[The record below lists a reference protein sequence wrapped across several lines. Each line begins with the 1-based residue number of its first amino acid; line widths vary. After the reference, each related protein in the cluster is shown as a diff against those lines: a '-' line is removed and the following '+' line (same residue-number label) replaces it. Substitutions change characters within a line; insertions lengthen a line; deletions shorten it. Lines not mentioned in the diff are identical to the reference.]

1 MKIKHSKYKNTGL
14 IFELLVRKITAETLS
29 GDESKAI
36 NILKSSFTNTELG
49 KEYKLYETVFKKTTL
64 TETKADILINTV
76 LESSKKLNRSRLKR
90 EKYNLINEI
99 KNHYNLDEFF
109 KTKISNYKGYASL
122 YTLIEAYSNDEKLI
136 DTNDII
142 NNKFTLL
149 EIISNKTPNKN
160 QVKDKLMEEF
170 SKEDRDTKILTYRIM
185 MDKFNGKYANL
196 NENQKQVLQVYI
208 NSVDSSS
215 KLREFHNEKVLEIK
229 SELLKKSKKIKD
241 KAVRIKINEITN
253 LIQEI
258 SKGTFIKNE
267 DIVNLL
273 QYYSLLEEI
282 DKSHG
287 QI

>member
-215 KLREFHNEKVLEIK
+215 KLREFHNKKVLEIK

>member
-36 NILKSSFTNTELG
+36 NILKSYFTNTELG
-49 KEYKLYETVFKKTTL
+49 KEYKLYETVFKSNIL
-64 TETKADILINTV
+64 TETKADILLNVV
-76 LESSKKLNRSRLKR
+76 LESSQKLNRSRLKR

-109 KTKISNYKGYASL
+109 KTKIANYKGYASL
-122 YTLIEAYSNDEKLI
+122 YTLIEAYSNDGKLV
-136 DTNDII
+136 DTNEIV
-142 NNKFTLL
+142 NNKFTIL
-149 EIISNKTPNKN
+149 EIVSNKSLTKEK
-160 QVKDKLMEEF
+160 VKDKLMEEF
-170 SKEDRDTKILTYRIM
+170 SKEDRDIKILTYRIM

-196 NENQKQVLQVYI
+196 NENQKKVLQVYI

-215 KLREFHNEKVLEIK
+215 KLREFHNEKVVEIK
-229 SELLKKSKKIKD
+229 EELLKKSRKIKD

-258 SKGTFIKNE
+258 SKGIFIKNE

-282 DKSHG
+282 DKTHG
-287 QI
+287 